1 MKSLFSP
8 IMDSDGGASNP
19 TNANDVV
26 ETISHSSVILRNMI
40 LAIGKWVL
48 MLGQG
53 VFCTGVLYFSRQLCF
68 FSAEISRILI
78 VMFKL

>member
-1 MKSLFSP
+1 
-8 IMDSDGGASNP
+8 MDSDGGANNP

-26 ETISHSSVILRNMI
+26 ETISHLSVILRNMI

-53 VFCTGVLYFSRQLCF
+53 VFCTGVLYFSR
-68 FSAEISRILI
+68 
-78 VMFKL
+78 